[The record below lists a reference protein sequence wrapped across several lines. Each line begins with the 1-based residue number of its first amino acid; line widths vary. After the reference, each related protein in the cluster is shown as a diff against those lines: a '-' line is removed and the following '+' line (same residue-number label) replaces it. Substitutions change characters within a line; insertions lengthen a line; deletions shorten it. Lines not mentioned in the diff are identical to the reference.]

1 MFSLQNYLRRLAPA
15 LEHTSH
21 SPPAI
26 KLLENDS
33 VLPNAVVI
41 YVLPQTPK
49 VILIIILS
57 AEN

>member
-1 MFSLQNYLRRLAPA
+1 MLSLQNYLTRLAPA

-33 VLPNAVVI
+33 ALPNSVVI